1 MCWYASGLCISRQR
15 ALLCR
20 TCSGSAEG
28 ERCGIM
34 QARKDLHGGR
44 LMSDRRTAGNSAT
57 GAFTA
62 LQYSADGS
70 LLFAGGSSKWVC
82 VYDTGERLL
91 LQRFQLSKNLALDGV
106 LDQLNS
112 RNLTDAGPL
121 DLLDVQEDAED
132 QTILPVATPGSVS
145 GAEKLPGAPLR
156 SYFFLTTKQGTIE
169 QQPLGVYKHPRSLE

>member
-1 MCWYASGLCISRQR
+1 
-15 ALLCR
+15 
-20 TCSGSAEG
+20 
-28 ERCGIM
+28 M
-34 QARKDLHGGR
+34 QARKDVGGGR
-44 LMSDRRTAGNSAT
+44 LMSDRRSAGNSAT

-62 LQYSADGS
+62 LQYSADGA

-82 VYDTGERLL
+82 VYDTGERVL

-121 DLLDVQEDAED
+121 DLLDVQDDEEAQ

-145 GAEKLPGAPLR
+145 GAEKLPGARCLAPSTL
-156 SYFFLTTKQGTIE
+156 YT
-169 QQPLGVYKHPRSLE
+169 